1 MRINAA
7 LPRGITRSTLP
18 RAFKS
23 ALTVARSSD
32 GTSWITSGEILVV
45 ASASRITS
53 TSTLLLAAAVDDPRS
68 RAAFPDINKITAAST
83 VTFGRAS

>member
-18 RAFKS
+18 RAFS
-23 ALTVARSSD
+23 NALTVSRSSD
-32 GTSWITSGEILVV
+32 GTSCSTSGEILVL
-45 ASASRITS
+45 AKALRITS
-53 TSTLLLAAAVDDPRS
+53 SKIALLLAAVDEPRN
-68 RAAFPDINKITAAST
+68 RAALPDINKITAAST